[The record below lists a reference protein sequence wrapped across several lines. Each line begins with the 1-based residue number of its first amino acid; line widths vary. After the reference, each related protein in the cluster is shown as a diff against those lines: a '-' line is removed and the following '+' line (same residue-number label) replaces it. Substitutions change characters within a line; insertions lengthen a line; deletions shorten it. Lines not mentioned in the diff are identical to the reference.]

1 MLQNCC
7 GANSAHAR
15 TGPQIKNLTTGN
27 QSVGSTLDAAAPD
40 GGSVVPKARDAV
52 AAAHRAILLVVEN
65 LPVPYDRRVWQQAL
79 ALKAAG
85 FEVNVISPATQLYPK
100 RSEVLEGIHIFRYPM
115 LIEGKGHLGLIAEYL
130 WSFGCIFLWTVY
142 VAFRRGFKAIMIA
155 NPPDI
160 FFPIMWMW
168 RLLGKKT
175 VFDHHDLT
183 PELFATKFRVERSV
197 FLSLFYFA
205 ERRML
210 RAVHKV
216 VATNDSYKEVAM
228 RRGARASSDVV
239 VVRNAPDPA
248 RFSLR
253 APEAAWRKS
262 APHMVAFLGEIG
274 EQDGLDVLIRA
285 IAAIKAELGANAVHY
300 VVMGAGP
307 YYERLV
313 AYAASLGVAGEIT
326 FTGRANNDT
335 ICRVLSTADVAVDPC
350 PFSPHANVSTAT
362 KIMEYMFFS
371 LPIVAFDLL
380 ETRRSGADSLCYA
393 RLGDEAHFSRLII
406 ELLRDEPRRRAFGS
420 AARQR
425 LDTALCWRESTRSL
439 ISLMDE
445 LVGSP

>member
-1 MLQNCC
+1 MRRRQL
-7 GANSAHAR
+7 GSRR
-15 TGPQIKNLTTGN
+15 TGTKINNLTTSN
-27 QSVGSTLDAAAPD
+27 QAVGSTLDTATPDGVSGVVPTTLEAAAAAD
-40 GGSVVPKARDAV
+40 RSV
-52 AAAHRAILLVVEN
+52 LLVVEN

-85 FEVNVISPATQLYPK
+85 FEVSVISPATRLYPQ
-100 RSEVLEGIHIFRYPM
+100 RREVLEGIHIFRYPM
-115 LIEGKGHLGLIAEYL
+115 LIEGKGRLGLIAEYL

-142 VAFRRGFKAIMIA
+142 VSLRRGFRAIMIA

-168 RLLGKKT
+168 RLFGKKT

-183 PELFATKFRVERSV
+183 PELFATKFRVERSLV
-197 FLSLFYFA
+197 LSFFYFA

-216 VATNDSYKEVAM
+216 VATNDSYKEIAV
-228 RRGARASSDVV
+228 RRGARAGSDIV

-248 RFSLR
+248 RFSMR
-253 APEAAWRKS
+253 PAEAAWRGT
-262 APHMVAFLGEIG
+262 APQMVAFLGEIG

-307 YYERLV
+307 YYERIV
-313 AYAASLGVAGEIT
+313 AYAASLGVAGDIT
-326 FTGRANNDT
+326 FTGRADNDT

-406 ELLRDEPRRRAFGS
+406 ELLRDGERRRSLGG
-420 AARQR
+420 AARLR
-425 LDTALCWRESTRSL
+425 LDSALCWRESTRNL
-439 ISLMDE
+439 VSLMDG
-445 LVGSP
+445 LVGPS